1 MLQANFA
8 NKIVYGE
15 NSLEFLEKVEMSR
28 VVVFADRV
36 FCEYNKNV
44 LELMNSIFEKRNVK
58 HWLFYDEGKEP
69 TLGFVKENSKK
80 LIETQPDL
88 IIAIGGGAVMDS
100 VKVMEVYYEHPDIT
114 DEALMNRFNL
124 PPVQRKARLLY
135 IPTTSGTGSEVSPIA
150 VIYVPTGNPQVPQVK
165 KGIADYQLIPHY
177 VVLDPRFTV
186 TVPFKITGATG
197 LDAFAHCIEA
207 YVNKNPKNSFTD
219 LFALE
224 GMKRIVANLPIV
236 LKEPGNLQ
244 ARAQMQIAAT
254 MGGIALAGR
263 GSGASHGSGKQLATL
278 VHMPHGTS
286 VAPPMEQVIRLN
298 SRKCLKEYAEIA
310 RYLGVEAATDEEAV
324 EGLIKEWNK
333 LMEVTKTPK
342 TISELGIS
350 QDKFKASL
358 ETIVKNAQNDPAMK
372 GNPVLLTADEIR
384 QIYLNL
390 NK

>member
-15 NSLEFLEKVEMSR
+15 GSLEFLEQVDMSR
-28 VVVFADRV
+28 IVVFADRI
-36 FCEYNKNV
+36 FCEYNKDV
-44 LELMNSIFEKRNVK
+44 LELMDSIFEKRNVR

-69 TLGFVKENSKK
+69 TLEFIKENSRK
-80 LIETQPDL
+80 LTEKQPDL

-114 DEALMNRFNL
+114 DEQLMDRFHL
-124 PPVQRKARLLY
+124 PPVQRKAKLLY

-150 VIYVPTGNPQVPQVK
+150 VIYVPTGNPEVPQVK

-207 YVNKNPKNSFTD
+207 YVNKNPRNAFTD

-224 GMKRIVANLPIV
+224 GMKKITANLPVV
-236 LKEPGNLQ
+236 LADPKNLA
-244 ARAQMQIAAT
+244 ARAEMQIAAT

-278 VHMPHGTS
+278 AHMPHGTS
-286 VAPPMEQVIRLN
+286 VAPPMEQ
-298 SRKCLKEYAEIA
+298 
-310 RYLGVEAATDEEAV
+310 ATDEEAV
-324 EGLIKEWNK
+324 DGLVEEWKK
-333 LMEVTKTPK
+333 LLAVTKTPV
-342 TISELGIS
+342 TISSLGIS
-350 QDKFKASL
+350 QEKFKASL
-358 ETIVKNAQNDPAMK
+358 ETIVRNAQNDPAMK
-372 GNPVLLTADEIR
+372 GNPVTLTADEIR